1 MPKIDNNRTSS
12 GNPAQP
18 SGDGAG
24 AAAAMET
31 PPTSFEAALAEL
43 EAIVASMEGGEL
55 ALEQSLSAYTRG
67 ALLLQYCQSALK
79 DAQQQVKVLE
89 AGMLQDLPG
98 ADDNG

>member
-1 MPKIDNNRTSS
+1 MPKIDKDRTSPDD
-12 GNPAQP
+12 PAQP
-18 SGDGAG
+18 SGG
-24 AAAAMET
+24 AAAVAAMEAA
-31 PPTSFEAALAEL
+31 PASFEAALTEL

-55 ALEQSLSAYTRG
+55 PLEQSLSAYTRG

-89 AGMLQDLPG
+89 AGMLQDLPS